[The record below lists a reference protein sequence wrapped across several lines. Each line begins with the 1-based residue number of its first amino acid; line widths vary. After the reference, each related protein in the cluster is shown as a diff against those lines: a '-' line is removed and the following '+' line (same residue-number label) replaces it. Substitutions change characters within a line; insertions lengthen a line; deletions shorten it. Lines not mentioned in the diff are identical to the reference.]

1 MVEYIVIALL
11 RSLVRSLL
19 PSAVLVL
26 ACGSLAGYAQEGAA
40 YNQVEEAAQQNGRR
54 LQYRGMLQEHAAPLL
69 PDPAVFS
76 PQDRIALYFV
86 EQGQAALGQED
97 FHRARIFFERAVN
110 IAPLQPYGYYFL
122 GRATF
127 AQGDAHQALVFLLK
141 AELALSEENADWMA
155 KTRCLQGMIHEDLGE
170 YGEARCSYQRCLEI
184 SPQSLRAMSGLAR
197 LPDENEQGTCQV
209 KRN

>member
-1 MVEYIVIALL
+1 MVTARL
-11 RSLVRSLL
+11 RSLLRALL
-19 PSAVLVL
+19 PSAMLALV
-26 ACGSLAGYAQEGAA
+26 GESPIGYAQEGAA
-40 YNQVEEAAQQNGRR
+40 SNQVEEATQQNGRR

-86 EQGQAALGQED
+86 EQGQAALSQED

-122 GRATF
+122 GRTIF
-127 AQGDAHQALVFLLK
+127 AQGDAPQALVFLLK
-141 AELALSEENADWMA
+141 AELALSEESADWMA
-155 KTRCLQGMIHEDLGE
+155 KTKCLQGMIHEDLGA
-170 YGEARCSYQRCLEI
+170 YGEARLSYQRCLEI

-197 LPDENEQGTCQV
+197 LPDESEP
-209 KRN
+209 

>member
-11 RSLVRSLL
+11 RSLARSLL
-19 PSAVLVL
+19 PSVILVLVG
-26 ACGSLAGYAQEGAA
+26 GSLTGYAQEGTAH
-40 YNQVEEAAQQNGRR
+40 NQVEEAAQQNGGQR
-54 LQYRGMLQEHAAPLL
+54 QYRGMLQEHEAPPL

-76 PQDRIALYFV
+76 PQDRIALHFV
-86 EQGQAALGQED
+86 EQGQAALSQED
-97 FHRARIFFERAVN
+97 FHRARIFFEQAVN
-110 IAPLQPYGYYFL
+110 MAPLQPYGYYFL

-155 KTRCLQGMIHEDLGE
+155 RTKCLQGMIHEDLGE
-170 YGEARCSYQRCLEI
+170 YGEARRSYQRCLEI

-197 LPDENEQGTCQV
+197 LPDESEQ
-209 KRN
+209 